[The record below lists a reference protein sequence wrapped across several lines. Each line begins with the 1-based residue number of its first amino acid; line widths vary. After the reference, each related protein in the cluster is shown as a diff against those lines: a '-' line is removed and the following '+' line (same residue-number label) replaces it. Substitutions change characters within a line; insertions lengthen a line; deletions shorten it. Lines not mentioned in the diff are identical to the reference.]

1 MTLLIILAAIVA
13 VLVLWVTGAR
23 VAYHLADRPRLLRVP
38 TADGWSLS
46 LWFRA
51 PSQQRF
57 AQPVVL
63 CHGLGNNH
71 AFFEFRG
78 RSHLARVLADAGFQV
93 FTMDCRGA
101 GRTIAPEPAFAEV
114 CVDDHVDF
122 DVPAVL
128 EAVREVTGQS
138 QVLWVG
144 HSLGGVIGVL
154 ASARKAKGRLA
165 ALVTIGSPLFFHQSA
180 FFPRALMLAQAL
192 APAGQF
198 PARVLSTLFAPFAGF
213 VPAPEVARVSAR
225 VSNIDGVEQR
235 YLLANAFADLWR
247 GVLSQLERWIVTGR
261 LTSSVS
267 GEDLRT
273 PALAITDVPTLVVG
287 GSVDYLAP
295 LDVTQ
300 QFFTELQA
308 RDKELVLVG
317 AAFGHEVD
325 YGHGDLIVGR
335 DADRDVYP
343 PIVRFLERHARPLA
357 PSSVRDGSVPDV
369 APGSPSRR

>member
-101 GRTIAPEPAFAEV
+101 GRTLAPEFAEV

-165 ALVTIGSPLFFHQSA
+165 ALVTIGSPLFFRESA
-180 FFPRALMLAQAL
+180 LFSRALMLAQAL
-192 APAGQF
+192 APAGRF

-213 VPAPEVARVSAR
+213 VPAPDVARVSAR

-247 GVLSQLERWIVTGR
+247 GVLSQLDRWIVTGR
-261 LTSSVS
+261 LTSSVT

-295 LDVTQ
+295 LDVTR

-325 YGHGDLIVGR
+325 YGHGDLVVGR

-343 PIVRFLERHARPLA
+343 PIVRFLERHARTVEPT
-357 PSSVRDGSVPDV
+357 SVSEGSVHDV
-369 APGSPSRR
+369 ATASP

>member
-1 MTLLIILAAIVA
+1 MTLLIILVAIVV
-13 VLVLWVTGAR
+13 VLVLWVTGSR

-78 RSHLARVLADAGFQV
+78 RSHFARVLADAGFQV

-101 GRTIAPEPAFAEV
+101 GRTVAPEPAFAHV
-114 CVDDHVDF
+114 TIDDHVDF

-144 HSLGGVIGVL
+144 HSLGGVIGLL
-154 ASARKAKGRLA
+154 ASARKAQGRLA
-165 ALVTIGSPLFFHQSA
+165 ALVTIGSPLFFRKSA

-192 APAGQF
+192 SPAGQF
-198 PARVLSTLFAPFAGF
+198 PARVLSTLFAPIAGLF
-213 VPAPEVARVSAR
+213 PPPRVARVTAR

-261 LTSSVS
+261 LTSSVT

-273 PALAITDVPTLVVG
+273 PALAITDVPTLVIG
-287 GSVDYLAP
+287 GSVDHLAP
-295 LDVTQ
+295 IDVTEQ
-300 QFFTELQA
+300 LFTELQA

-317 AAFGHEVD
+317 EAFGHEVD

-343 PIVRFLERHARPLA
+343 PILRFLERHARPIELA
-357 PSSVRDGSVPDV
+357 AGGDRSLQDVPTPSP
-369 APGSPSRR
+369 

>member
-1 MTLLIILAAIVA
+1 MTLLIILAAIVV

-114 CVDDHVDF
+114 CIDDHVDF

-154 ASARKAKGRLA
+154 ASARKAQGRLA
-165 ALVTIGSPLFFHQSA
+165 ALVTIGSPLFFRKSA
-180 FFPRALMLAQAL
+180 FFPRALTLAQAL
-192 APAGQF
+192 SPAGQF
-198 PARVLSTLFAPFAGF
+198 PARVLSTLFAPFAGLF
-213 VPAPEVARVSAR
+213 PPPRVARVTAR

-235 YLLANAFADLWR
+235 YLLANVFADLWR
-247 GVLSQLERWIVTGR
+247 GVLSQLQRWIVTGR
-261 LTSSVS
+261 FTSSVT

-287 GSVDYLAP
+287 GSVDHLAP

-300 QFFTELQA
+300 QFFSELQA

-317 AAFGHEVD
+317 EAFGHEVD

-343 PIVRFLERHARPLA
+343 PIVRFLERHARRIEPA
-357 PSSVRDGSVPDV
+357 SVSDGNVHGV
-369 APGSPSRR
+369 AAASPSR

>member
-1 MTLLIILAAIVA
+1 MTLMMIVA
-13 VLVLWVTGAR
+13 VVVSVLVLWVTGSR
-23 VAYHLADRPRLLRVP
+23 VAYHLDDRPQLLRVA

-101 GRTIAPEPAFAEV
+101 GRTVAPEPAFAQV
-114 CVDDHVDF
+114 CIDDHVDF
-122 DVPAVL
+122 DTPAVL
-128 EAVREVTGQS
+128 DAVREVTGQS

-154 ASARKAKGRLA
+154 ASARKAQGRLA
-165 ALVTIGSPLFFHQSA
+165 ALVTIGSPLFFRKNA
-180 FFPRALMLAQAL
+180 FLPNALKLAQVL
-192 APAGQF
+192 SPAGQF
-198 PARVLSTLFAPFAGF
+198 PARVLSTLFAPFAGLL
-213 VPAPEVARVSAR
+213 PPPRVAHLTAR
-225 VSNIDGVEQR
+225 VSNIDGVDQR
-235 YLLANAFADLWR
+235 YLLANVFADLWR
-247 GVLSQLERWIVTGR
+247 GVLSQLERWTVTGS
-261 LTSSVS
+261 LTSSVT

-273 PALAITDVPTLVVG
+273 PALALTDVPTLVVA
-287 GSVDYLAP
+287 GSADHLAP
-295 LDVTQ
+295 IDVSQ
-300 QFFTELQA
+300 ELFSA
-308 RDKELVLVG
+308 LRALDKELLLVG
-317 AAFGHEVD
+317 TAFGHPVE

-343 PIVRFLERHARPLA
+343 PIVRFLERHARPI
-357 PSSVRDGSVPDV
+357 DPDSRQRL
-369 APGSPSRR
+369 GSPGP

>member
-1 MTLLIILAAIVA
+1 MTLLIILVAIVA
-13 VLVLWVTGAR
+13 VLVLWVTGSR
-23 VAYHLADRPRLLRVP
+23 VAYHLVDRPQLLRVP

-101 GRTIAPEPAFAEV
+101 GRSVAPEPAFAEV
-114 CVDDHVDF
+114 CIDDHLDF

-128 EAVREVTGQS
+128 EAVREATGQS

-154 ASARKAKGRLA
+154 ASARKAQGRLA
-165 ALVTIGSPLFFHQSA
+165 ALVTVGSPLFFGPGA
-180 FFPRALMLAQAL
+180 FFPRALKLAQAL
-192 APAGQF
+192 SPAGQF
-198 PARVLSTLFAPFAGF
+198 PARILSTLFAPIAGLF
-213 VPAPEVARVSAR
+213 PPPRVANLTARVA
-225 VSNIDGVEQR
+225 NIDGVEQR
-235 YLLANAFADLWR
+235 YLLANVFADLWR

-261 LTSSVS
+261 FSSSVTD
-267 GEDLRT
+267 EDLRT
-273 PALAITDVPTLVVG
+273 PALAVSDVPTLVVG
-287 GSVDYLAP
+287 GSVDHLAP
-295 LDVTQ
+295 LDVTRH
-300 QFFTELQA
+300 FFSALQA
-308 RDKELVLVG
+308 RDKELVLIG
-317 AAFGHEVD
+317 TAFGHAVD

-343 PIVRFLERHARPLA
+343 PIVRFLARHARPIEPA
-357 PSSVRDGSVPDV
+357 FVEDGGPTRVTTST
-369 APGSPSRR
+369 

>member
-1 MTLLIILAAIVA
+1 MTLLIIVVA
-13 VLVLWVTGAR
+13 TVALLVLWVTGAR

-46 LWFRA
+46 LWFR
-51 PSQQRF
+51 PPTQQRF

-78 RSHLARVLADAGFQV
+78 RAHLARVLADAGFLV

-101 GRTIAPEPAFAEV
+101 GRSRAPEPEFAEV
-114 CVDDHVDF
+114 CVDDHIDL

-128 EAVREVTGQS
+128 DAVRAQTGQA

-154 ASARKAKGRLA
+154 ASARKARGRLA
-165 ALVTIGSPLFFHQSA
+165 ALVTIGSPLFFRNSA
-180 FFPRALMLAQAL
+180 FFPRALRLAQAL
-192 APAGQF
+192 SPAGRF
-198 PARVLSTLFAPFAGF
+198 PARVLSTLFAPIAGLF
-213 VPAPEVARVSAR
+213 PPPRVARITAR

-235 YLLANAFADLWR
+235 YLLANVFADLWR
-247 GVLSQLERWIVTGR
+247 GVLGQLGRWIVSGQ
-261 LTSSVS
+261 LTSEAT
-267 GEDLRT
+267 GEDLRA
-273 PALAITDVPTLVVG
+273 PALALTEVPTLVVG
-287 GSVDYLAP
+287 GSVDHLAP
-295 LDVTQ
+295 LDVTER
-300 QFFTELQA
+300 FFAELQA
-308 RDKELVLVG
+308 HDKELVRVG
-317 AAFGHEVD
+317 TAFGHAVE

-343 PIVRFLERHARPLA
+343 PIVRFLERHATPA
-357 PSSVRDGSVPDV
+357 GPGAVANPEAMRDAG
-369 APGSPSRR
+369 

>member
-1 MTLLIILAAIVA
+1 MTLLIILAVIVVA
-13 VLVLWVTGAR
+13 LVLWVTGSR
-23 VAYHLADRPRLLRVP
+23 VAYHLDDRPRLLRVP

-101 GRTIAPEPAFAEV
+101 GRTVAPEPAFADV
-114 CVDDHVDF
+114 TIDDHVDF

-144 HSLGGVIGVL
+144 HSLGGVIGLL
-154 ASARKAKGRLA
+154 ASARKAQGRLA
-165 ALVTIGSPLFFHQSA
+165 ALVTIGSPLFFRQSA

-192 APAGQF
+192 SPAGQF
-198 PARVLSTLFAPFAGF
+198 PARVLSTLFAPFAGLF
-213 VPAPEVARVSAR
+213 PPPRVARVTAR
-225 VSNIDGVEQR
+225 VSNIDGLEQR
-235 YLLANAFADLWR
+235 YLLANVFADLWR
-247 GVLSQLERWIVTGR
+247 GVLSQLQRWIVTGR
-261 LTSSVS
+261 FTSSVT

-273 PALAITDVPTLVVG
+273 PALGITDVPTLVVG
-287 GSVDYLAP
+287 GSVDHLAP

-317 AAFGHEVD
+317 EAFGHEVD

-343 PIVRFLERHARPLA
+343 PIVRFLERHARPLEPA
-357 PSSVRDGSVPDV
+357 SFSDGRVHDV
-369 APGSPSRR
+369 ATASPSR